1 MPGGSCAARRSRS
14 PRLSVLRSPRQTTT
28 TSPHRPPAGI
38 HLPEVIKR
46 QGVAGHVGSPLS
58 ATNDNYISPSASSRH
73 PPTRGHQRQQQGV
86 AGDLGFSALRD
97 KRQLHLPIGLQPPST
112 YPGSSAASRSRS
124 PRFSALFSA
133 TNDNYISP
141 SASSRH
147 PPSRGHQQRGVT
159 GHLGSPLSSPRQ
171 TTITS
176 PHPPAFL
183 TVPCRRSSPWPLSSG
198 HLASSLLRSGGSA
211 RSSRRSPRDARACRS
226 QPPWSWGP

>member
-112 YPGSSAASRSRS
+112 SEVISS
-124 PRFSALFSA
+124 
-133 TNDNYISP
+133 
-141 SASSRH
+141 
-147 PPSRGHQQRGVT
+147 GGVT